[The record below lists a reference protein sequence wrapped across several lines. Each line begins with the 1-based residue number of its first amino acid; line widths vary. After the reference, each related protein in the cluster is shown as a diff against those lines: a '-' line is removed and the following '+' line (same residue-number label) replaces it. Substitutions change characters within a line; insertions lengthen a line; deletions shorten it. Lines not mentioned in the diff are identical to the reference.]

1 MPKSSHLIPENT
13 VATLR
18 LKLLPGGYNDP
29 SQGWLEGVAT
39 KASSGSIYLRFQCE
53 VQSGEHRAKTF
64 YTIIGLHSPKGNFWR
79 KMGRQ
84 RILDLLNSQAGI
96 ANDDYSDQAM
106 RYRRLRSLNDLN
118 GLKFN
123 AVITIKKDQNGK
135 LINDIGKI
143 ISTENEGTSSQ
154 RRRLRQTDL
163 TAKLTQA
170 ETKPMW
176 LTD

>member
-1 MPKSSHLIPENT
+1 MPNSSNLIPENT
-13 VATLR
+13 IVSLR
-18 LKLLPGGYNDP
+18 LKLVPGGYNDP
-29 SQGWLEGVAT
+29 SQGWLDGVAT
-39 KASSGSIYLRFQCE
+39 KGASGSIYLRFQCE
-53 VQSGEHRAKTF
+53 VQSVEHRAKAF
-64 YTIIGLHSPKGNFWR
+64 YTTIGLHSPKGNFWR
-79 KMGRQ
+79 KMGRR

-96 ANDDYSDQAM
+96 ANDDYSDEALK
-106 RYRRLRSLNDLN
+106 YRRLRSLNDLN

-135 LINDIGKI
+135 PINDIGKI
-143 ISTENEGTSSQ
+143 ISTEIKDTPSQ

-176 LTD
+176 LVD

>member
-1 MPKSSHLIPENT
+1 
-13 VATLR
+13 
-18 LKLLPGGYNDP
+18 
-29 SQGWLEGVAT
+29 
-39 KASSGSIYLRFQCE
+39 
-53 VQSGEHRAKTF
+53 
-64 YTIIGLHSPKGNFWR
+64 
-79 KMGRQ
+79 
-84 RILDLLNSQAGI
+84 LLNSQAGV
-96 ANDDYSDQAM
+96 ANDDYSDQALK
-106 RYRRLRSLNDLN
+106 YRRLRSLKDLN

-143 ISTENEGTSSQ
+143 ISRENEGTSSQ

-176 LTD
+176 LVD